1 MIDDAT
7 EEDWLYPPDTFDYIH
22 TRVLL
27 GCFEDFRKI
36 IDKSFGYIKPGGWM
50 ESQVR
55 LAASTML
62 PGSHN

>member
-36 IDKSFGYIKPGGWM
+36 IDKSFSYIKPGGWM
-50 ESQVR
+50 ESQVS
-55 LAASTML
+55 LPTSIIFSWAS
-62 PGSHN
+62 